1 MPSFSR
7 KYHLIIEDKTVTGV
21 RFENIIYT
29 IKFEDF
35 QQSSPDRKKIQEI
48 NRNWMK

>member
-1 MPSFSR
+1 MPSLRR

-29 IKFEDF
+29 IKCKGF
-35 QQSSPDRKKIQEI
+35 QQSSPDRKKIFQMSIEI
-48 NRNWMK
+48 DK